1 LQEIN
6 GLEWSVYGGERESRQ
21 IEVRT
26 LFDVLGGWM
35 LVLAETCR
43 ASLIYEIPSWKPC
56 AEIVF
61 AGGSDESGSGESC
74 CACSVDCVNAE
85 C

>member
-6 GLEWSVYGGERESRQ
+6 SLEWSVSGGECKSRQ

-26 LFDVLGGWM
+26 LFEVLRGWTF
-35 LVLAETCR
+35 VLAETFC
-43 ASLIYEIPSWKPC
+43 ASLIHEIPSWKPC

-61 AGGSDESGSGESC
+61 AGGSDESGSVKVEVHALLMC
-74 CACSVDCVNAE
+74 E